1 MAVFLRLVYCPDQA
15 TPGSLRAVHRHGDGH
30 LLAAVAGLAHRLDAG
45 GLLAAIESYLQEAS
59 GGADVSELIA
69 TIQLAE
75 ACHLGD
81 LADTCLG
88 LLAAKLA
95 AAGPFW

>member
-15 TPGSLRAVHRHGDGH
+15 TPGTLRAVHRHGDGR

-45 GLLAAIESYLQEAS
+45 GLLAAIDSYLRAAAR
-59 GGADVSELIA
+59 GADVAELLA
-69 TIQLAE
+69 TVQLAE
-75 ACHLGD
+75 ACHLGE